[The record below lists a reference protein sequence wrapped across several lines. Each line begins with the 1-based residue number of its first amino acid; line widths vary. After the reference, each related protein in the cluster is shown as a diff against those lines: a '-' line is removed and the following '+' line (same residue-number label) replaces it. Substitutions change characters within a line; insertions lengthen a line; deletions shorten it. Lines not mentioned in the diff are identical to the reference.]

1 MYLHFFKQVSPFT
14 PIQYHNVLYT
24 TNRTLLV
31 YVDILFFYVLSQQN
45 VILSAFFIRK
55 LFSLFVFLY
64 EKNSFSNDSVGR
76 KRFFEHTYLILL
88 EAAVNRYILSDN
100 IANGLILTRDFLTA
114 PKGREPNYRM
124 ENPDSSMIGISSS
137 SSCCTSIKP
146 LGTRRASFACST
158 ALTSPCS

>member
-1 MYLHFFKQVSPFT
+1 ML
-14 PIQYHNVLYT
+14 LY
-24 TNRTLLV
+24 NIIIFH
-31 YVDILFFYVLSQQN
+31 ILQTELCWSMSTFY
-45 VILSAFFIRK
+45 FFIFYPNKMLSFQSFLSRSYSH
-55 LFSLFVFLY
+55 FSYFY
-64 EKNSFSNDSVGR
+64 MKKISFSNDSVGR

-100 IANGLILTRDFLTA
+100 IANELILTRDFLTV